1 MEEKNIVQIM
11 GPGTSYNLVSPNS
24 LVRIPLSRYDELI
37 RAERERDVL
46 LHAYES
52 MDSFGLMH
60 VMDAVFDPIFNFDG
74 GSGVKAPN
82 PKEQ

>member
-1 MEEKNIVQIM
+1 MEEKNVIQIV
-11 GPGTSYNLVSPNS
+11 PGTSYSLVSPNS

-52 MDSFGLMH
+52 MDSFDLMH
-60 VMDAVFDPIFNFDG
+60 VMDAVFDPLFRFDD
-74 GSGVKAPN
+74 GSGNKESN
-82 PKEQ
+82 PQDQ

>member
-1 MEEKNIVQIM
+1 MEEKNAIQIV
-11 GPGTSYNLVSPNS
+11 PGMSYSLVSPNS

-52 MDSFGLMH
+52 MDSFGLMY
-60 VMDAVFDPIFNFDG
+60 VMDAVFDPLFKFDG
-74 GSGVKAPN
+74 GSEDEAPN